1 MIGGNEMGEIQD
13 SKDDTIV
20 NELMK
25 INKRLDR
32 MHSWIAGFIII
43 SVVFIFISIW
53 LMTIGR

>member
-1 MIGGNEMGEIQD
+1 MGEIQD